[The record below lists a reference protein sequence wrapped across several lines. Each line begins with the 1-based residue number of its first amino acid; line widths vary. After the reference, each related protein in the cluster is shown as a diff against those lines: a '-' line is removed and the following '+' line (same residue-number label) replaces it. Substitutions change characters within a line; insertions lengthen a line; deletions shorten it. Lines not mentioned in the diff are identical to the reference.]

1 MNPHVRAS
9 LFYLFYFAAGG
20 ALIPFLN
27 LYYQEVGMSTR
38 QIGVLAALPTIAVLA
53 AGPFW
58 GVVADGLHLHKRLLP
73 LLTFGVM
80 LPVAGLMWAQGFAM
94 LAVLVLL
101 YAGLNASIIP
111 LADNAVLSMLGDDRA
126 DYGRLRLWGAV
137 GFGASAF
144 GAGLLAERTGLRAII
159 LVYVVMMGLAALT
172 ATRLPA
178 PPVVPRGLLG
188 RNFRGL
194 VADSRWLAFMSA
206 MFLAGVCFSVL
217 NNYFSIYLKSIG
229 AGEAL
234 IGLGVAAAGVSELPI
249 FWLSPQMLRR
259 WGPRPLVLA
268 AFGMFAVR
276 GWAYSLIHNPIWSVP
291 AQLLHGPTFSL
302 MWLSSV
308 VYASSAAPIGLGASA
323 QAALGAMFMGLG
335 AGAGALLGAWLYS
348 SVGPEATFRATS
360 FVALAGLVVFGLSA
374 GRVRRTA
381 FAES

>member
-1 MNPHVRAS
+1 V
-9 LFYLFYFAAGG
+9 G

-58 GVVADGLHLHKRLLP
+58 GVVADAFHLHKRLLP
-73 LLTFGVM
+73 LLTIGVM
-80 LPVAGLMWAQGFAM
+80 LRAGLMWAQAIM

-101 YAGLNASIIP
+101 FAGLNASIIP

-137 GFGASAF
+137 GFGAAAL
-144 GAGLLAERTGLRAII
+144 GAGLLAERLGIRAII
-159 LVYVVMMGLAALT
+159 LVYVAMMSLAALT
-172 ATRLPA
+172 AARLPA

-188 RNFRGL
+188 RNLRGL
-194 VADSRWLAFMSA
+194 AVDSRWLAFMAA

-234 IGLGVAAAGVSELPI
+234 IGLGVAVAGVSELPI
-249 FWLSPQMLRR
+249 FWLSPMMLRR

-268 AFGMFAVR
+268 AFAMFAVR
-276 GWAYSLIHNPIWSVP
+276 GWAYS
-291 AQLLHGPTFSL
+291 
-302 MWLSSV
+302 
-308 VYASSAAPIGLGASA
+308 
-323 QAALGAMFMGLG
+323 
-335 AGAGALLGAWLYS
+335 
-348 SVGPEATFRATS
+348 
-360 FVALAGLVVFGLSA
+360 
-374 GRVRRTA
+374 
-381 FAES
+381 